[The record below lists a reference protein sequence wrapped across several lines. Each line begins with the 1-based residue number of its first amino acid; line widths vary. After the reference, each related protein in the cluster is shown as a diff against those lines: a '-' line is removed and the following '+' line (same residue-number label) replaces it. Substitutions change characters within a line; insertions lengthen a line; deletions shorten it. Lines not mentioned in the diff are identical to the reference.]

1 MKFQFIKNFVAAFIV
16 LAAVSCSKSSDTSG
30 GGTTTPTTA
39 SITALNCPAVSFNAV
54 ATANVAYSA
63 TATVPYS
70 GGNAAAYAAGAAV
83 TSTGVTG
90 LTATLAAGTLAS
102 GTGNLS
108 FAVSGTPS
116 AAGTATFSV
125 SFGGQTCSYGLIVNA
140 AGPTLP
146 TVTALACGSGSF
158 SATATVGIAYT
169 ATGTVPYNGG
179 NGIAYSA
186 GAAIASTGVTG
197 LTATLIPGTL
207 ASGTGNLSYAVTGT
221 PSAVGTANFAISFG
235 GQSCTLSLTVN
246 SAGGGPILPAVYN
259 KIYGATSI
267 TFDGTWVTIKCNAL
281 PDHKSIYYPTANP
294 LYETFSGTT
303 FSGVTFVK
311 NPNTIATQNI
321 TLKIPVNPVVAATHA
336 ATPMGVMGVA
346 LNGIPLF
353 NQYAAGGS
361 PLTNEITSFDQ
372 WWGHP
377 QMNGMYHY
385 HVEPKYLTN
394 VKATPSSLM
403 GFLLDGFPV
412 YGPKEE
418 NGSDPSGLDV
428 YHGHT
433 HVTVDYPA
441 GIYHYHFTTAAPY
454 LNGNGFYGTAG
465 TVTQ

>member
-1 MKFQFIKNFVAAFIV
+1 MKFKSIKNLIAAFIV
-16 LAAVSCSKSSDTSG
+16 LTAVSCSKSSNTPGG
-30 GGTTTPTTA
+30 GGTTPATA
-39 SITALNCPAVSFNAV
+39 SISALNCPTVSFNSV
-54 ATANVAYSA
+54 ATAGVAYAA

-70 GGNAAAYAAGAAV
+70 GGNAAAYAAGAAI

-90 LTATLAAGTLAS
+90 LTATLAAGTLAN

-108 FAVSGTPS
+108 FAVAGTPS
-116 AAGTATFSV
+116 GAGTANFSV
-125 SFGGQTCSYGLIVNA
+125 SFGGQSCSFALTVNS
-140 AGPTLP
+140 AGPTTP
-146 TVTALACGSGSF
+146 SISALACGSGSF
-158 SATATVGIAYT
+158 SASATVGIAYT
-169 ATGTVPYNGG
+169 ATATVPYNGG

-186 GAAIASTGVTG
+186 GTTIASTGVTG
-197 LTATLIPGTL
+197 LTATLMPGML
-207 ASGTGNLSYAVTGT
+207 ASGTGNLSYAVSGT

-246 SAGGGPILPAVYN
+246 SAGGGPTLPAVYN

-281 PDHKSIYYPTANP
+281 PDHKSIYYPTTNP
-294 LYETFSGTT
+294 LYENFSGTT
-303 FSGVTFVK
+303 FGGFTFVK

-336 ATPMGVMGVA
+336 ATPMGTMGVA
-346 LNGIPLF
+346 LNGVPFF

-394 VKATPSSLM
+394 VKATPAALM

-433 HVTVDYPA
+433 HVTADYPA
-441 GIYHYHFTTAAPY
+441 GIYHYHFTATAPY